1 MPIELKDAV
10 SKAREV
16 HFGVGRDSGNAPGQ
30 HAQDGLVE
38 DMLMSAL
45 VDGSKSTRS
54 GRAFVSD
61 ARGLWDPEADK
72 NFADQIDN
80 LPGSGEP
87 EDQRDKELA
96 EKGLLEFED
105 QYTAERVNNRK
116 TEVLTRY
123 VENLILYGTP
133 ILNNFF
139 QTIRMDAGTSMGQLR
154 EFVDVVESFNEL
166 GYYPI
171 DRDRGDIR
179 SFTPGFNQTSQRI
192 NPRMQMY
199 GVKVE
204 YESRLHRVLEN
215 FAISEI
221 LAMLSVGWAQAS
233 SEARERDASRF
244 LTNYLSPTTAL
255 SNLPNSN
262 APLGQA
268 SGIAINGEP
277 NGTLDVDYDV
287 PRIMDFMEYQE
298 GMNTSDLRML
308 LPRNAWPFFNM
319 RKGYRRFIGRDGEPL
334 YESPEFEEGPRGA
347 LNEGGGF
354 PTNTEQYGVSA
365 QGVGYGGPEAAAS
378 YLRQS
383 RQSEAGL
390 ASSQM
395 ASGPQ
400 PFLPRRVPNWMN
412 EFRLPNSAFGPM
424 SVVLTPFA
432 QADHRYYAEGHELR
446 EDDVTGNPRPIMT
459 TDALLFDGTRPLYM
473 IESIPP
479 TSWEA
484 TNEEHG
490 KSMVVLVEG
499 YAMANRSRGQQA
511 IKLEGLV
518 LDDNYTHEIRLNANQ
533 IKMTDHPLHSPSD
546 KGSDTGL
553 VDG

>member
-1 MPIELKDAV
+1 MPDIELKDAV
-10 SKAREV
+10 AKAREV
-16 HFGVGRDSGNAPGQ
+16 HFGAGRQGGNAPGA
-30 HAQDGLVE
+30 HASDGLVE
-38 DMLMSAL
+38 DLLMSSL
-45 VDGSKSTRS
+45 VDGTKASRS
-54 GRAFVSD
+54 GRAFVNS
-61 ARGLWDPEADK
+61 AKGLWDPEAES
-72 NFADQIDN
+72 NFADKIND
-80 LPGSGEP
+80 LPNSEVP
-87 EDQRDKELA
+87 EDEREQFLADK
-96 EKGLLEFED
+96 GIMNFED
-105 QYTAERVNNRK
+105 QYTGERVNNRK

-139 QTIRMDAGTSMGQLR
+139 ETIRMDAGTGLGQLR

-171 DRDRGDIR
+171 DRDRGEIR
-179 SFTPGFNQTSQRI
+179 SITPGFNQTSQRI

-204 YESRLHRVLEN
+204 YENRLHRVLEN
-215 FAISEI
+215 FAVSEI

-244 LTNYLSPTTAL
+244 LTNYLSPTTAM
-255 SNLPNSN
+255 SNLPSSD

-287 PRIMDFMEYQE
+287 PRILDFMEYQE
-298 GMNTSDLRML
+298 GMNTSNLKAL
-308 LPRNAWPFFNM
+308 LPRNAWPFLNM
-319 RKGYRRFIGRDGEPL
+319 RKGYRRFIGRDGQPL
-334 YESPEFEEGPRGA
+334 YESPNFEEGPRGA
-347 LNEGGGF
+347 LNESGGL
-354 PTNTEQYGVSA
+354 PTNTEQYGVKA
-365 QGVGYGGPEAAAS
+365 RGVGFGGPEAAAS

-383 RQSEAGL
+383 RQSEGAL
-390 ASSQM
+390 ASTQM
-395 ASGPQ
+395 TPGPQ

-412 EFRLPNSAFGPM
+412 EFSLPNSAFGPM
-424 SVVLTPFA
+424 KMVLTPFA
-432 QADHRYYAEGHELR
+432 QAEHRYYAEGHALR
-446 EDDVTGNPRPIMT
+446 DDDVSGQPRPVMT
-459 TDALLFDGTRPLYM
+459 TDMLLFDGTRPLYM

-484 TNEEHG
+484 TNEEYG

-511 IKLEGLV
+511 IKLEGMV
-518 LDDNYTHEIRLNANQ
+518 LDDNYTHEIRLNAQ
-533 IKMTDHPLHSPSD
+533 DIKITNHPLHGGP
-546 KGSDTGL
+546 GNPEGL
-553 VDG
+553 TSN